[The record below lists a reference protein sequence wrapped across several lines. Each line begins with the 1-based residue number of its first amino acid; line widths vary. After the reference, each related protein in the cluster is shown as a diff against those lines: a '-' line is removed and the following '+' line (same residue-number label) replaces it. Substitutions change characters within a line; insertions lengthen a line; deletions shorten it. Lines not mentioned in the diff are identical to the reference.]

1 MYKKKKKINKKI
13 AKAIKI
19 PPSPFIWKLEKFAHT
34 KSRMAFNL
42 YLGKVKQY
50 PIKITSAG
58 CLLYDNINKK
68 VMTIL
73 EINGGNTWYTL
84 PAGKVDIKDNN
95 PEETSLRETFEET
108 HISVKDFRT
117 KYWLYYFQKMLILV
131 KYVPSNILDREIDC
145 STLGEE
151 YEQILSIQ
159 WTDIESLP
167 RNCSPWLYKT
177 VQFLKRRNKNSKK
190 FRNGIKRLIP

>member
-19 PPSPFIWKLEKFAHT
+19 PPSPFIWKLEKIAHT
-34 KSRMAFNL
+34 RSRMAFNL
-42 YLGKVKQY
+42 YLGKVKSY

-58 CLLYDNINKK
+58 CLLYDIVNKK

-108 HISVKDFRT
+108 HIYVNDFET
-117 KYWLYYFQKMLILV
+117 IYWLYYYQKMLILV
-131 KYVPSNILDREIDC
+131 KYVPSNIL
-145 STLGEE
+145 TTVKVLAFFK
-151 YEQILSIQ
+151 Y
-159 WTDIESLP
+159 SLAV
-167 RNCSPWLYKT
+167 RDVK
-177 VQFLKRRNKNSKK
+177 
-190 FRNGIKRLIP
+190 